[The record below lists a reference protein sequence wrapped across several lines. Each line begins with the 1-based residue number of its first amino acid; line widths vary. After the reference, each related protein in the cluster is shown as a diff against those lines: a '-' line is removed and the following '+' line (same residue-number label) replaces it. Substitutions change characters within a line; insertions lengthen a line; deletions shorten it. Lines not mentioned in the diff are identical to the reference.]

1 MMSNRQPII
10 GITTYGLNEQGD
22 FSIPALYVDSVRRAG
37 GIPLLIIPGESH
49 VDTIVT
55 HLNGIILAG
64 GGDLDPSTYNGKGHD
79 SNYNIDSSRDDT
91 ELRLAKTVL
100 AKKIPTLAI
109 CRGIQVI
116 NTILGGTLFEH
127 IPDHFGEK
135 ILHRLPPRIPSSH
148 LVTFDKNSG
157 LFDIIRKEEIEVSS
171 WHHQSIDKLGDGLS
185 VVAKSSDGVIE
196 AIEFNREA
204 WFIGIQ
210 WHPELSS
217 AVDSNQQ
224 KLFDAFVERSK
235 LHRDK

>member
-1 MMSNRQPII
+1 MVNYAMMSNRQPII

-49 VDTIVT
+49 LDTIVN
-55 HLNGIILAG
+55 HLNGIILSG
-64 GGDLDPSTYNGKGHD
+64 GGDLAPSTYNGKGHD
-79 SNYNIDSSRDDT
+79 LNYNIDSSRDET
-91 ELRLAKTVL
+91 ELKLAKTVL
-100 AKKIPTLAI
+100 VKKIPTLAI

-135 ILHRLPPRIPSSH
+135 ILHRLPPRDPCSH
-148 LVTFDKNSG
+148 LITINKNSD

-171 WHHQSIDKLGDGLS
+171 WHHQSIDKPGDGLS

-196 AIEFNREA
+196 AIEFKGKD

-217 AVDSNQQ
+217 AVDSNHQ
-224 KLFDAFVERSK
+224 KLFNAFVQRSK
-235 LHRDK
+235 